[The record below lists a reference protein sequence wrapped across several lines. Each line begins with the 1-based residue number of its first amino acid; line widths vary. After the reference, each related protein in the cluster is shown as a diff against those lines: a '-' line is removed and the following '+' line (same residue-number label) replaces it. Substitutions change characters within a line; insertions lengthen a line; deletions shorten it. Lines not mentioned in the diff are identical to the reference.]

1 MKKILLA
8 LVALLTL
15 TTSAQ
20 AMSYEQARERALF
33 LTDKMAYEL
42 NLTDDQ
48 YEAAYE
54 INLDYLMT
62 VNTYDDLYGDYWRQR
77 NLDLSYILLDWQ
89 YRSFCAASYFYRPIY
104 WNAGCWHFGIYA
116 RYPHRTYFYFGRPH
130 FYAVYRGGHSWRTNG
145 GRSWYHGR
153 TYGGPRP
160 GSDRRWGMRDGF
172 DRGDYGHG
180 YHGNKPARFGN
191 GSQNQGQAIGN
202 RHFGSGDRGSSTRN
216 NTNNGSTSVNGRPS
230 SNGGFRFGGSS
241 STTTPNRTFTPTNGN
256 STNNR
261 VNSSTSSSTPTRTF
275 GGSRSSGSS
284 SFGGSSSSSSN
295 RSFGGS
301 SSSSSNRSFG
311 GSNRSSSSNRSFGGS
326 SSLSSNRSFGGN
338 SSSSSNRSF
347 GGSSS
352 SSSNRSFGG
361 SSSSSSNRSFGGFS
375 RSSSTRSS
383 VGGGASNGGSHF
395 GGRR

>member
-311 GSNRSSSSNRSFGGS
+311 GSNRSSSNNRSFGGS
-326 SSLSSNRSFGGN
+326 

-347 GGSSS
+347 GGNSS

>member
-62 VNTYDDLYGDYWRQR
+62 VNTYDDLYGEYWRQR

-89 YRSFCAASYFYRPIY
+89 YRSFCAATYFYRPIY

-116 RYPHRTYFYFGRPH
+116 RYPQRTYFYFGRPH

-145 GRSWYHGR
+145 GSSWYHGR
-153 TYGGPRP
+153 PYGGPRP

-180 YHGNKPARFGN
+180 YHNNKPARFGN
-191 GSQNQGQAIGN
+191 SSQNYGQATGN

-216 NTNNGSTSVNGRPS
+216 NTDNGSSSVNGRPS

-261 VNSSTSSSTPTRTF
+261 VNGSTSSSTPTRTF

-284 SFGGSSSSSSN
+284 SFGG
-295 RSFGGS
+295 G
-301 SSSSSNRSFG
+301 
-311 GSNRSSSSNRSFGGS
+311 
-326 SSLSSNRSFGGN
+326 

>member
-62 VNTYDDLYGDYWRQR
+62 VNTYDDLYGEYWRQR

-89 YRSFCAASYFYRPIY
+89 YRSFCAATYFYRPIY

-116 RYPHRTYFYFGRPH
+116 RYPQRTYFYFGRPH

-153 TYGGPRP
+153 PYGGPRP

-180 YHGNKPARFGN
+180 YHNNKPTRFGN
-191 GSQNQGQAIGN
+191 SSQNYGQATGN

-216 NTNNGSTSVNGRPS
+216 NTDNGSSSVNGRPS

-261 VNSSTSSSTPTRTF
+261 VNGSTSSSTPTRTF
-275 GGSRSSGSS
+275 GGSRSTGSS
-284 SFGGSSSSSSN
+284 SFGGSSSSSSNRSFGSSSSSSSNRSFGSSSSSSN

-311 GSNRSSSSNRSFGGS
+311 GSSSSSN
-326 SSLSSNRSFGGN
+326 
-338 SSSSSNRSF
+338 
-347 GGSSS
+347 
-352 SSSNRSFGG
+352 NRSFGG

>member
-54 INLDYLMT
+54 VNLDYLMT

-261 VNSSTSSSTPTRTF
+261 VNSSTSSSTPTRIF

-284 SFGGSSSSSSN
+284 SFGGNSSSSSNRSFGGSNRSSSSNRSFGGNSSSSSN

-311 GSNRSSSSNRSFGGS
+311 GS
-326 SSLSSNRSFGGN
+326 